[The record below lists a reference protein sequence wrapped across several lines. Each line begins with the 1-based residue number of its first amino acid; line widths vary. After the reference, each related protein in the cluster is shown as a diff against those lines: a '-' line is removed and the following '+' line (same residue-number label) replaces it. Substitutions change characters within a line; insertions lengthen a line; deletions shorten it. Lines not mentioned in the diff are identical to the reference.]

1 MTDLIHLIADA
12 IWFIL
17 PAYFANAAPV
27 VAGGGPPIDMGK
39 KLGDGR
45 RILGG
50 GKTIRGFLAGLI
62 IGSLVG
68 ILQGRWFIGPLLAL
82 GALLGDLAN
91 SFFKR
96 RIGITRGGTAPGFDQ
111 LSLLVGALLLASP
124 IEVPSLEVILVL
136 FILTPPIHLG
146 TNFIGYKLGLK
157 DRPY

>member
-1 MTDLIHLIADA
+1 

-50 GKTIRGFLAGLI
+50 GKTIRGFLVGFI
-62 IGSLVG
+62 VGSLVG

-91 SFFKR
+91 SFLKR
-96 RIGITRGGTAPGFDQ
+96 RMGIARGGAAPGLDQ
-111 LSLLVGALLLASP
+111 LSLLVGALLLASL
-124 IEVPSLEVILVL
+124 IEVPSLEVILAL
-136 FILTPPIHLG
+136 LILTPPIHLG